1 MQYVALKKCGYY
13 QRSVALELY
22 LTVLLPEKKKK
33 VTESNIPLNALDFLF
48 WFALQVFLFP

>member
-48 WFALQVFLFP
+48 WFALRVFLFP